1 MKKGSGDLEEKGLDS
16 VGEWRLRR
24 EVENEG
30 GVD

>member
-1 MKKGSGDLEEKGLDS
+1 MKKGSGDLEGKGLDS